1 MKISSIIDNIPD
13 KIQDKNTTSLKF
25 KKDLIEYL
33 GDDYKDK
40 ICLEVGT
47 SKGYSTRILS
57 FLFKK
62 VITIENNSELVDFA
76 KKFNE
81 DIDNIDYYLGDVYQS
96 EWGFDEDIQV
106 VFIDCNHEISYV
118 LSDIQNSINLCK
130 DGQELLLVFDDYG
143 LDNPWEGVKEAIQKY
158 DDNPKFS
165 ILKEIGHSKG
175 WNYKSEK
182 FLREVEGVICKYSNK
197 DRSYNGN

>member
-13 KIQDKNTTSLKF
+13 KTQDKNTTSLEF

-62 VITIENNSELVDFA
+62 VITVENNSELVEFA

-96 EWGFDEDIQV
+96 EWEFDEDIQV
-106 VFIDCNHEISYV
+106 VFIDCVHEYNFIRN
-118 LSDIQNSINLCK
+118 DIINAINYFDK
-130 DGQELLLVFDDYG
+130 PLLFFDDYG
-143 LDNPWEGVKEAIQKY
+143 LFPNSVMKCIDEFTEQGV
-158 DDNPKFS
+158 
-165 ILKEIGHSKG
+165 LK
-175 WNYKSEK
+175 
-182 FLREVEGVICKYSNK
+182 VIKK
-197 DRSYNGN
+197 I

>member
-1 MKISSIIDNIPD
+1 MDIILKGIPGKRRD
-13 KIQDKNTTSLKF
+13 KDTTSLKF
-25 KKDLIEYL
+25 KTDLIEYL

-62 VITIENNSELVDFA
+62 VITVENNSELVDFA
-76 KKFNE
+76 KKFND
-81 DIDNIDYYLGDVYQS
+81 DIDNIDYYVGDVYQA

-130 DGQELLLVFDDYG
+130 DNQELLIVFDDYG
-143 LDNPWEGVKEAIQKY
+143 LDEPWEGVKDAISRY
-158 DDNPKFS
+158 DDNPHFK
-165 ILKEIGHSKG
+165 IIKEIGEPKG
-175 WNYKSEK
+175 WNYKSGK

-197 DRSYNGN
+197 NRS

>member
-13 KIQDKNTTSLKF
+13 KTQDKNTTSLEF

-33 GDDYKDK
+33 GD
-40 ICLEVGT
+40 
-47 SKGYSTRILS
+47 
-57 FLFKK
+57 
-62 VITIENNSELVDFA
+62 
-76 KKFNE
+76 
-81 DIDNIDYYLGDVYQS
+81 VYQS
-96 EWGFDEDIQV
+96 EWEFDEDIQV

-130 DGQELLLVFDDYG
+130 DDQELLLIFDDYG

-165 ILKEIGHSKG
+165 ILKEIGHSRG
-175 WNYKSEK
+175 WNYKSGK

-197 DRSYNGN
+197 NRSYSGS